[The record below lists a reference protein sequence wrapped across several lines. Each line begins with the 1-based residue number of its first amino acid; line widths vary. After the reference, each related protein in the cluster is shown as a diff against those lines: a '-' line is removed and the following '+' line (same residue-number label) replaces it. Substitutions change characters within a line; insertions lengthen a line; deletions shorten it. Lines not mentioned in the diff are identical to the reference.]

1 MTTTTTAT
9 RLPVTVLSGFLG
21 AGKTTLLNHVLANR
35 DGLRVAV
42 IVNDMSEIN
51 IDAALVRDGGR
62 MSRTEERLVEM
73 TNGCICCT
81 LRDDLL
87 DEVAQLAR
95 QGRFD
100 YLLIES
106 SGISEPLPVAAT
118 FAFGIDDQD
127 RVLADIAR
135 LDTMVTV
142 VDAPHLIAQ
151 INAGQTLQ
159 ARGLAAFED
168 DDRTIADLL
177 VDQLEFADVVV
188 VNKTDLVTTAELT
201 RVEALV
207 TRLNPRARQIR
218 STFGRVAPAD
228 LLDTGS
234 FDMAAAETAPGW
246 IAELNGEHIP
256 ETIEYGISSLLFR
269 AVEPF
274 HPQRL
279 WDFME
284 AAVTDFGVLRSK
296 GFLWLATRPDTIA
309 LWSQAGP
316 SGRCDPAGVPVAVSG
331 EWPDDPDE
339 RADLEQR
346 WHRDFGDRRQEL
358 VFIGVRLPADELRKR
373 LQGCLLTPAELA
385 AGSDSWRVMPDP
397 FPTWHI
403 DEVPQAHVHGH

>member
-1 MTTTTTAT
+1 MSTTTTSE

-35 DGLRVAV
+35 DGQRVAL

-51 IDAALVRDGGR
+51 IDGTLVRDGGTL
-62 MSRTEERLVEM
+62 SRTEERLVEM

-87 DEVAQLAR
+87 GEVAHLAR

-118 FAFGIDDQD
+118 FAFGIDEQD
-127 RVLADIAR
+127 RVLADVAR
-135 LDTMVTV
+135 LDPMVTV
-142 VDAPHLIAQ
+142 IDAPHLIAQ
-151 INAGQTLQ
+151 INAGETLE
-159 ARGLAAFED
+159 ARGLAAFEG

-177 VDQLEFADVVV
+177 VDQIEFADVIVI
-188 VNKTDLVTTAELT
+188 NKTDLVTAGQLA
-201 RVEALV
+201 RVQALV
-207 TRLNPRARQIR
+207 ARLNPRARQIR
-218 STFGRVAPAD
+218 STFGRVSPAD
-228 LLDTGS
+228 LLDTGR
-234 FDMAAAETAPGW
+234 FDMEAAETAPGW
-246 IAELNGEHIP
+246 VAELNGEHIP

-269 AVEPF
+269 APEPF

-279 WDFME
+279 WDFLE
-284 AAVTDFGVLRSK
+284 KAVTGYGVLRSK
-296 GFLWLATRPDTIA
+296 GFLWLATRPGMIG

-316 SGRCDPAGVPVAVSG
+316 NGQCDPAGVPVAVSG

-346 WHRDFGDRRQEL
+346 WHPVFGDRRQEL
-358 VFIGVRLPADELRKR
+358 VFIGVRLPADELREGLR
-373 LQGCLLTPAELA
+373 RCLLTAEELA
-385 AGSDSWRVMPDP
+385 TGEQAWLTWPDP
-397 FPTWHI
+397 FPQWTL
-403 DEVPQAHVHGH
+403 EEMEPHVHQQ

>member
-1 MTTTTTAT
+1 MSSTTTPE
-9 RLPVTVLSGFLG
+9 RLPVTVLSGFLS

-51 IDAALVRDGGR
+51 IDGALIRDGGAL
-62 MSRTEERLVEM
+62 SRTEERLVEM

-87 DEVAQLAR
+87 GEVADLAR

-100 YLLIES
+100 YLIIES

-118 FAFGIDDQD
+118 FALGIDEQD

-151 INAGQTLQ
+151 INAGEALE

-177 VDQLEFADVVV
+177 IDQLEFADAIVI
-188 VNKTDLVTTAELT
+188 NKTDLVTDVELA

-218 STFGRVAPAD
+218 STFGRVSPAD

-246 IAELNGEHIP
+246 VAELNGDHIP
-256 ETIEYGISSLLFR
+256 ETIEYGIGSLLFR
-269 AVEPF
+269 AAEPF

-279 WDFME
+279 WDLLDT
-284 AAVTDFGVLRSK
+284 AVTDYGVLRSK
-296 GFLWLATRPDTIA
+296 GFLWLATRPGMIG

-316 SGRCDPAGVPVAVSG
+316 HGRCDPAGVPVAVSG
-331 EWPDDPDE
+331 EWPDDPEE
-339 RADLEQR
+339 RADLEQL
-346 WHRDFGDRRQEL
+346 WHPVFGDRRQEL
-358 VFIGVRLPADELRKR
+358 VFIGVRLPAEELREGLR
-373 LQGCLLTPAELA
+373 RCLLTDEELA
-385 AGSDSWRVMPDP
+385 AGADTWQTWPDP
-397 FPTWHI
+397 FPQWALDDMEPH
-403 DEVPQAHVHGH
+403 AHQH

>member
-1 MTTTTTAT
+1 MSATTTPA

-51 IDAALVRDGGR
+51 IDGALVRDGGTL
-62 MSRTEERLVEM
+62 SRTEERLIEM

-87 DEVAQLAR
+87 GEVADLAR

-118 FAFGIDDQD
+118 FAFGIDEHD

-151 INAGQTLQ
+151 INAGETLEG
-159 ARGLAAFED
+159 RGLAAFED

-188 VNKTDLVTTAELT
+188 INKTDLVTAGELAQ
-201 RVEALV
+201 VQALV

-218 STFGRVAPAD
+218 STFGRVSPTD

-234 FDMAAAETAPGW
+234 FDMDAAETAPGW
-246 IAELNGEHIP
+246 VAELNGEHIP
-256 ETIEYGISSLLFR
+256 ETIEYGIDSLLFR
-269 AVEPF
+269 APEPF

-279 WDFME
+279 WDFLDH
-284 AAVTDFGVLRSK
+284 AVTGYGVLRSK
-296 GFLWLATRPDTIA
+296 GFLWLATRPGMIG

-316 SGRCDPAGVPVAVSG
+316 HGRCDPAGVPVAVSG
-331 EWPDDPDE
+331 EWPADEDE
-339 RADLEQR
+339 RADLEQH
-346 WHRDFGDRRQEL
+346 WHPTFGDRRQEL
-358 VFIGVRLPADELRKR
+358 VFIGVRLPTDELHEG
-373 LQGCLLTPAELA
+373 LLGCLLTAEELA
-385 AGSDSWRVMPDP
+385 AGEDVWRTWPDP
-397 FPTWHI
+397 FPAWSL
-403 DEVPQAHVHGH
+403 DEVQPHVHQH